1 MAKTL
6 SDATGLPYH
15 LGRLTTYGV
24 FGFTAV
30 LLSKQIAAT
39 HWWPFFTFLMLAGA
53 GLLFLYSFIRS
64 YAEPSLTAYP
74 RLTYLRGLLLGFMP
88 CGLLYAALMMAAT
101 LANPLS
107 GMLAMWIFTIGT
119 IPALLI
125 ASGSAEVL
133 GRHWQGIMQ
142 HAGRAMM
149 AFNGVSL
156 LVMAARI
163 MR

>member
-1 MAKTL
+1 MAKTP
-6 SDATGLPYH
+6 SEAAGLPYH
-15 LGRLTTYGV
+15 LGRLTTYGAL
-24 FGFTAV
+24 GFTVA

-39 HWWPFFTFLMLAGA
+39 HWWPLFTFFMLAGA
-53 GLLFLYSFIRS
+53 GMLFLFSFIRS
-64 YAEPSLTAYP
+64 YAAPSLTAYP

-119 IPALLI
+119 MPALLI
-125 ASGSAEVL
+125 ASGSAEIL
-133 GRHWQGIMQ
+133 GRQWQGIMQ

-156 LVMAARI
+156 LVMAARM